1 MGSKRKIGFT
11 LIEVLMSVS
20 IMSIMSGVMILSY
33 HTTDQTPKREAEKVA
48 AYITRLANKSDRIK
62 VGFEMEISGNGLCVS
77 WEHNGRQEPF
87 FDISEGLTYTALNC
101 TENKLKYDCKT
112 YPRGAKISV
121 TDNSTGKKHKYIAIT
136 SATNLSPYYVL
147 ITSQDTIMNF

>member
-1 MGSKRKIGFT
+1 MGSKRKTGFT

-48 AYITRLANKSDRIK
+48 AYITRLANKSDRTK
-62 VGFEMEISGNGLCVS
+62 VGFEMKISCNSFCVS
-77 WEHNGRQEPF
+77 WGDYEEPS
-87 FDISEGLTYTALNC
+87 FDISAGLTYSHNF
-101 TENKLKYDCKT
+101 TEDKLKYNCET

-121 TDNSTGKKHKYIAIT
+121 SDNNTGTRHKYIAIT

-147 ITSQDTIMNF
+147 ITSQDTNF

>member
-62 VGFEMEISGNGLCVS
+62 VGFEMEISGDSLCVS
-77 WEHNGRQEPF
+77 WGSYKEPSF
-87 FDISEGLTYTALNC
+87 EKSAGLTYTAVNWDADSR
-101 TENKLKYDCKT
+101 LKYDCKT

-121 TDNSTGKKHKYIAIT
+121 TDNSTGTKHKYIAIT